1 LSESDPESW
10 RALVAASAQLIER
23 HEYAAAATRLAA
35 ACRVAPREP
44 SAHFLRGVCHHC
56 LGELAEALM
65 AFDAAAAL
73 DPGHRDAR
81 YAALAVLC
89 QSGRADEALRRCDAL
104 TAAFADDP
112 DAWFNC
118 GLVHEA
124 RGDLRAALAGYDAA
138 LARDAR
144 HRPARLNR
152 GLALTRLGR
161 LEDAYANNHAAAEAH
176 PDLADSHYNLA
187 EVALALG
194 RHDAALAHCDR
205 ALAIDARHSGA
216 LFDRALALAALGR
229 FDDASAAWAA
239 ARSADARSI
248 DARWASIAAGGVPPR
263 FSPEAV
269 YLARVYARLQECDWR
284 ERERFA
290 ALLHALVTRRAHDLP
305 TERAL
310 AFAAVTLPVDAGD
323 RLALARAVSAHI
335 RDGVGPP
342 LPRRGQRPD
351 GKLRL
356 GYLSA
361 DFRNHVIARVAHP
374 LFAHRDG
381 HAFETFAYS
390 LAPDDG
396 SDLRRAIASRADAFR
411 DLSGLAYRAAAEA
424 IAGDGIDVLVDL
436 GGYTDGARPEI
447 MALRPAVVQVSYLG
461 FPSTMGADFIDYAV
475 TDRRSTPPGWERAW
489 HEQLIILPDTW
500 FLYEADPVD
509 PALAGTRAQHGLPAD
524 GAVFCA
530 FHAAHKIGPDAF
542 AAWLRALRAVP
553 GSVLWLGDSGSACRA
568 NLEREAAAAGICARR
583 LVFAPRVPL
592 AAHLARLT
600 LADVFLDAFG
610 WGAVT
615 GACDALWAGLP
626 MVARRG
632 EPPLGRTAAGLLALA
647 GVPELAVDGADEYVA
662 TAVRLATAPAVRA
675 EVRARL
681 ERTRAASLL
690 FDARRRVRY
699 LEAAFQEVA
708 ARARKGLPPASFEI
722 PADPAP

>member
-1 LSESDPESW
+1 LSDSE
-10 RALVAASAQLIER
+10 RGQTLVAAASRLIER
-23 HEYAAAATRLAA
+23 REYAAALAPLA
-35 ACRVAPREP
+35 EACRIAPREP

-56 LGELAEALM
+56 LGQLPEALA
-65 AFDAAAAL
+65 AFDTAASL
-73 DPGHRDAR
+73 DSGHRDTR

-89 QSGRADEALRRCDAL
+89 QSGRTDEALRRSDAL
-104 TAAFADDP
+104 TADFADDP

-124 RGDLRAALAGYDAA
+124 HGDLRAALAGYDAA

-161 LEDAYANNHAAAEAH
+161 LEDAYANNRAAAESH
-176 PDLADSHYNLA
+176 PELADSHYNLA

-194 RHDAALAHCDR
+194 RHDEALAHSDR

-229 FDDASAAWAA
+229 FEAANAAWTA
-239 ARSADARSI
+239 ARSADARGI
-248 DARWASIAAGGVPPR
+248 DARWACIAAGGVPPR

-284 ERERFA
+284 ERDRFV
-290 ALLHALVTRRAHDLP
+290 ALLHELATRRPRDLP

-310 AFAAVTLPVDAGD
+310 AFAAVTLPVEADD
-323 RLALARAVSAHI
+323 RLALARSVSAHI
-335 RDGVGPP
+335 QRGVGAA
-342 LPRRGQRPD
+342 LPRRRLRNV

-361 DFRNHVIARVAHP
+361 DFRNHVVARVAQP
-374 LFAHRDG
+374 LFVHRDG
-381 HAFETFAYS
+381 SAFETFAYS
-390 LAPDDG
+390 LAPSDG
-396 SDLRRAIASRADAFR
+396 SDLRRAIESHADAFR

-424 IAGDGIDVLVDL
+424 IAGDEIDVLVDL

-447 MALRPAVVQVSYLG
+447 MALRPAAVQVSYLG

-475 TDRRSTPPGWERAW
+475 TDRRSTPPGRERAW
-489 HEQLIILPDTW
+489 HEPLIFLPDIW
-500 FLYEADPVD
+500 FLYEEDPVD
-509 PALAGTRAQHGLPAD
+509 PALAGTRADHGLPAD

-542 AAWLRALRAVP
+542 AAWLSAVRTVP
-553 GSVLWLGDSGSACRA
+553 GSVLWLAETGPACRA
-568 NLEREAAAAGICARR
+568 NLEHVAAAAGVPPRR
-583 LVFAPRVPL
+583 LVFAPRVPV
-592 AAHLARLT
+592 ASHLARLAH
-600 LADVFLDAFG
+600 ADVFLDAFD

-626 MVARRG
+626 LVARRG
-632 EPPLGRTAAGLLALA
+632 ESPVARTAAGMLALA
-647 GVPELAVDGADEYVA
+647 GVPELAVDGADAYVA
-662 TAVRLATAPAVRA
+662 AAVRLATTPAELA

-681 ERTRAASLL
+681 ERTRAANPL

-699 LEAAFQEVA
+699 LEAALQEVA
-708 ARARKGLPPASFEI
+708 ARARKGLPPASFEV
-722 PADPAP
+722 PAGPAA